1 MVLPILPV
9 IAAAATAA
17 AAGTGVYKSHRAGA
31 INAEAEELFLR
42 AKRQYMT
49 QLRQTD
55 RSKQHCNS
63 ILNQYGQQKLRIL
76 SNQIYRFVLNLF
88 FEQQRNKTL
97 VILQNRLAL
106 SRDDAEDIYQE
117 ACIALYQNIQ
127 SGKLVELTS
136 SLSTY
141 FTSICMNKGKKLL
154 DRRPDNISFEGAV
167 ENTEGDEYSATQ
179 IETILGL
186 GDGIT
191 AEQRA
196 AMRDIVQDLPSP
208 CEEILW
214 SY

>member
-1 MVLPILPV
+1 M
-9 IAAAATAA
+9 
-17 AAGTGVYKSHRAGA
+17 
-31 INAEAEELFLR
+31 
-42 AKRQYMT
+42 AKK
-49 QLRQTD
+49 D
-55 RSKQHCNS
+55 IFEIPDEK
-63 ILNQYGQQKLRIL
+63 
-76 SNQIYRFVLNLF
+76 VLNLF
-88 FEQQRNKTL
+88 FEQQKKR
-97 VILQNRLAL
+97 RLLFCKIVLL
-106 SRDDAEDIYQE
+106 SHDDAEDIYQE
-117 ACIALYQNIQ
+117 ACVALYQNIQ

-167 ENTEGDEYSATQ
+167 ENTEGDEYSTSQ

-196 AMRDIVQDLPSP
+196 TMRDIVQDLPSP

-214 SY
+214 SYYGDGLQMKEIAELIGFNGPDSVKSKKSQCMSKLKERFMRIIKEFYE

>member
-1 MVLPILPV
+1 M
-9 IAAAATAA
+9 
-17 AAGTGVYKSHRAGA
+17 
-31 INAEAEELFLR
+31 
-42 AKRQYMT
+42 AKK
-49 QLRQTD
+49 D
-55 RSKQHCNS
+55 IFDIPDEK
-63 ILNQYGQQKLRIL
+63 I
-76 SNQIYRFVLNLF
+76 LNLF

-117 ACIALYQNIQ
+117 ACLALYQNIQ

-214 SY
+214 SYYGDGLQMKYCPAVCRATSFLCSCIST